1 MAPNIK
7 SQKKK
12 VRRGRGFLKKCSNK
26 SFKIIGN
33 NAAGLKGKKDSF
45 IVLLDDISAGV
56 AMIQETKLYR
66 KGTMRFNNYLCFEKV
81 RGEGEGG
88 GLMTLVHN
96 SLNPVYIP
104 TKSESKISE
113 NIMVVEARLKDKST
127 RFINAYGVQE
137 TASIEDKSNFYS
149 VLDEEISLTLDSGNM
164 LWLELDANAKFGKQ
178 IIKNDPH
185 DMSGNGKML
194 LDLVDRHNLVIVNA
208 TDKCIGTITRM
219 KKVRCIIEQSV
230 LDYFIVC
237 QNFYSFIISMKIDEE
252 RKNVLTKFVKTR
264 GKSCKIESDHNP
276 MILEVNISWSSKIS
290 AERTEIYN
298 LKNKD
303 CHNKFYEYTNNTKM
317 LTNCLINTDV
327 RSGGK
332 LWLKNFKFAIMQTF
346 KKVRI
351 NRTQKNKVNKDIEE
365 LFVQRRLG
373 DGPDIASI
381 EEDLA
386 NKIFERNKQ
395 IIVDQVAN
403 MTDNACNL
411 SRIKMWKIKQKV
423 CPKQEVSYPVAK
435 LNQKGDMVSN
445 RSELKD
451 LSVNT
456 YKERLKHRDIEPG
469 YSKLRELKEGLFDLR
484 IKLSKV
490 NKSENWTQKDLL
502 IVTKQLKCNK
512 AADPKGIISEILK
525 PGVAGKDLFDSLLV
539 LCNMVKEECEIPT
552 FMQWTNISSIYKN
565 RGLKTDLANDRGVF
579 NVIKTRAV
587 IDNLIYN
594 DYYETIDR
602 NMSDSNV
609 GGRRERNIRD
619 NLFVLYG
626 IICPE
631 EQLGG

>member
-1 MAPNIK
+1 
-7 SQKKK
+7 
-12 VRRGRGFLKKCSNK
+12 
-26 SFKIIGN
+26 
-33 NAAGLKGKKDSF
+33 
-45 IVLLDDISAGV
+45 
-56 AMIQETKLYR
+56 
-66 KGTMRFNNYLCFEKV
+66 
-81 RGEGEGG
+81 
-88 GLMTLVHN
+88 
-96 SLNPVYIP
+96 
-104 TKSESKISE
+104 
-113 NIMVVEARLKDKST
+113 
-127 RFINAYGVQE
+127 
-137 TASIEDKSNFYS
+137 
-149 VLDEEISLTLDSGNM
+149 
-164 LWLELDANAKFGKQ
+164 
-178 IIKNDPH
+178 
-185 DMSGNGKML
+185 
-194 LDLVDRHNLVIVNA
+194 
-208 TDKCIGTITRM
+208 
-219 KKVRCIIEQSV
+219 
-230 LDYFIVC
+230 
-237 QNFYSFIISMKIDEE
+237 
-252 RKNVLTKFVKTR
+252 
-264 GKSCKIESDHNP
+264 
-276 MILEVNISWSSKIS
+276 
-290 AERTEIYN
+290 
-298 LKNKD
+298 
-303 CHNKFYEYTNNTKM
+303 
-317 LTNCLINTDV
+317 
-327 RSGGK
+327 
-332 LWLKNFKFAIMQTF
+332 
-346 KKVRI
+346 
-351 NRTQKNKVNKDIEE
+351 
-365 LFVQRRLG
+365 
-373 DGPDIASI
+373 
-381 EEDLA
+381 
-386 NKIFERNKQ
+386 
-395 IIVDQVAN
+395 
-403 MTDNACNL
+403 
-411 SRIKMWKIKQKV
+411 MWKIKQKV